1 MMFSYRLYHL
11 EGTLKENHEGKIEFR
26 KKVTAMDLFSYK
38 ERGEKIAM
46 ITAYDYPSAKLADEI
61 GADCILVGDSLGM
74 VVLGYENTL
83 PVTMADMLH
92 HCKAVARGAK
102 SPLLIGDMPFLSY
115 QASTTDAIINAGRL
129 LAEGGMGAVKL
140 EGGREQACTI
150 RAIVDAGIPVMGH
163 IGLTPQSVHKLGG
176 FRPRG
181 RTSDEAMGILEDAI
195 ALQEAGCFALVL
207 ESVPVELSRLIGQ
220 TIGIP
225 VIGIGAGV
233 ECDGQV
239 LVLHDAVGLTDTYQ
253 PKFTRKFV
261 ETRQTMADGLAMYIA
276 AVKDGSFPA
285 EDHTVHM
292 KDLVYQDLLEEMK
305 IHRKLAK

>member
-1 MMFSYRLYHL
+1 M
-11 EGTLKENHEGKIEFR
+11 KELIEEKKALQ
-26 KKVTAMDLFSYK
+26 KKVTAMDLFAYK

-46 ITAYDYPSAKLADEI
+46 ITAYDHPSAKLADEM

-115 QASTTDAIINAGRL
+115 QVSTADAVTNAGRL
-129 LAEGGMGAVKL
+129 MAEGGMGAVKL
-140 EGGREQACTI
+140 EGGREQAGTI
-150 RAIVDAGIPVMGH
+150 KAIVDAGIPVMGH

-181 RTSDEAMGILEDAI
+181 RTSDEAFRILEDAI
-195 ALQEAGCFALVL
+195 ALQDAGCFALVL
-207 ESVPVELSRLIGQ
+207 ESVPAELTGLIRQ
-220 TIGIP
+220 TIEIP

-239 LVLHDAVGLTDTYQ
+239 LVLHDALGLTDTYQ

-261 ETRQTMADGLAMYIA
+261 DARQTMADGLASYIA
-276 AVKDGSFPA
+276 AVKEASFPA
-285 EDHTVHM
+285 EEHTVHM
-292 KDLVYQDLLEEMK
+292 KAPVYQDLMAELEKHNGLVE
-305 IHRKLAK
+305 